1 MLGSGLETHVAEISG
16 DGDNSLKKVS
26 EHEAVDLAVL
36 CFVGSAGPG
45 DIKNVSNISEMRKL

>member
-1 MLGSGLETHVAEISG
+1 LEADVAEISG